1 MTGLESGAM
10 VHVLFYIIDFI
21 ELDFMDEYSFLA
33 DCLSTFRSVNDWI
46 KALIVIAPFV
56 FGLAAL
62 RMGLQSS
69 ISRATPVDREPVGSG
84 FPATRY
90 LEHHPALT
98 TTRKSEA
105 ETDKS
110 IAKNVSAW
118 V

>member
-1 MTGLESGAM
+1 M

-21 ELDFMDEYSFLA
+21 ELEFMDQYSFLA

-69 ISRATPVDREPVGSG
+69 ISRATPVDREAMGSG
-84 FPATRY
+84 SPAARY
-90 LEHHPALT
+90 LEHRPTLT
-98 TTRKSEA
+98 AIKKSEA
-105 ETDKS
+105 GADK
-110 IAKNVSAW
+110 AMGKVVSAW
-118 V
+118 I